1 MPIDARVIGLLVF
14 QISRMNGAMLRIA
27 LKRWRMF
34 IWLAGSGGDIRPI
47 VSDYRARL
55 T

>member
-1 MPIDARVIGLLVF
+1 MPIDASVIGLLVD

-27 LKRWRMF
+27 LKRSRMF
-34 IWLAGSGGDIRPI
+34 IWLAGRGGGIGTI
-47 VSDYRARL
+47 VKDYRARL